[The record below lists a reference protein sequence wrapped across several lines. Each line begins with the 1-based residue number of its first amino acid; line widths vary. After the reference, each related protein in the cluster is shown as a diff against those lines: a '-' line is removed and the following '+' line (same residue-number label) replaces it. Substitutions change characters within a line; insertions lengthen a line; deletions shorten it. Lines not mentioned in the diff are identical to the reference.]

1 MAATVVNV
9 QMQQRTDTAANWAS
23 STPQLLTGEIGF
35 ESDTKQLKIGD
46 GSTLW
51 DSLPYVITQGY
62 VSNPQTLSTS
72 VTIPTNTNAVVFG
85 PSYTVDTG
93 VTLTVSTGSILRIL

>member
-9 QMQQRTDTAANWAS
+9 QMQLRTDTAAGWDS
-23 STPQLLTGEIGF
+23 LLPTLLNGEIGF
-35 ESDTKQLKIGD
+35 ESDTRQLKVGN
-46 GSTLW
+46 GSTHW
-51 DSLPYVITQGY
+51 GNLPYIVTQGY
-62 VSNPQTLSTS
+62 ASNPQTLEVS

-93 VTLTVSTGSILRIL
+93 VTLTVSTGSILRVI